1 MKIKKTTKV
10 TETITIK
17 LTSKI
22 LAEMLIKEHP
32 EAFTDG
38 DFRFYINHVYGEIID
53 IEEDTPLNV
62 VVTKEIIEALD
73 EN

>member
-1 MKIKKTTKV
+1 
-10 TETITIK
+10 
-17 LTSKI
+17 
-22 LAEMLIKEHP
+22 MLIKEHP